1 MNQPR
6 HWRGCSM
13 KRLKRKENQRRPAH
27 KRFRPVFWRV
37 EELNENCPSQWLL
50 ALILRRLS
58 EAAIGGKNKM
68 ADTEKL
74 VEQLSNLSVLEIA
87 GLVKQLEEKW
97 GVSAAAPVAVAA
109 GPAAAGGPCGTA
121 APAGGGKTS
130 VVVGLQENGGEK
142 NNMFNEGRRGG
153 PG

>member
-13 KRLKRKENQRRPAH
+13 QRLKRKENQRRPAH

-109 GPAAAGGPCGTA
+109 GPAPGGGPGG
-121 APAGGGKTS
+121 APAPRGGGKKHLLALLVQTAAS
-130 VVVGLQENGGEK
+130 HKAAVHEV
-142 NNMFNEGRRGG
+142 
-153 PG
+153 